1 MPLGVDVKGKPGS
14 LFLALS
20 SVILW
25 QQGSSVEN
33 PVKEQGRQC
42 SFEVGEESRR
52 RQNGVYLGLYLAL
65 HFHVWDLKEEVFQ
78 QAVDLDLGESIT
90 GHV

>member
-1 MPLGVDVKGKPGS
+1 MQS
-14 LFLALS
+14 FLTLS

-25 QQGSSVEN
+25 QQGSSAEN

-42 SFEVGEESRR
+42 SFEVGKESRR

-65 HFHVWDLKEEVFQ
+65 HFHVCDLKEELFQ
-78 QAVDLDLGESIT
+78 QAVDLDLGESII